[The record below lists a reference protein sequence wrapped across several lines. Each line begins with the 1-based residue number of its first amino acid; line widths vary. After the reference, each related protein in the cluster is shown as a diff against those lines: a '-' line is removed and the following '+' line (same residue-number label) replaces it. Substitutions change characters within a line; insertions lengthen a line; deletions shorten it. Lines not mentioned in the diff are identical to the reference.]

1 MKKIT
6 FYLIAFLLLMNVPV
20 TNAQI
25 DLLNNSTEDGS
36 FSTYTIDQTNF
47 FTPTLKPGVGFWDA
61 DGTKGGTRTSVRVHN
76 TTTNPNYHSAYHYL
90 QVLMDN
96 GSLGSNYIWRK
107 ISELTPGA
115 TYTFSFYYKIPHPH
129 ILTDRSV
136 KFGVTDDITNINVNE
151 TANEV
156 NTLTNLLG
164 GQLLDFSNTAGTG
177 EPYTQASYTFTV
189 PAGKTEIY
197 AVWLRSHSVDRSGT
211 GTMRVWLDDM
221 SLYLGVTSST
231 NPLQSDNTSS
241 VYPNPVKDY
250 LNIKSTKDI
259 KQIMITDLTGRMVM
273 NVADRNF
280 TGVDV
285 SSLQNGS
292 YLIQLIGEE
301 TTVQRFIKK

>member
-6 FYLIAFLLLMNVPV
+6 FYLIAFLLVMNVSV
-20 TNAQI
+20 TNAQT
-25 DLLNNSTEDGS
+25 DLLNNVTEDGS
-36 FSTYTIDQTNF
+36 FSTYTVEQTNF
-47 FTPTLKPGVGFWDA
+47 FTPTLKPGDGFWNA

-107 ISELTPGA
+107 ISGLTPGA
-115 TYTFSFYYKIPHPH
+115 TYTFSFYYKIPL

-136 KFGVTDDITNINVNE
+136 KFGVTDDVANINVNP
-151 TANEV
+151 TANDV

-164 GQLLDFSNTAGTG
+164 GQLLHFSNTAGTG

-221 SLYLGVTSST
+221 SLYLGVTTST
-231 NPLQSDNTSS
+231 NPLQADNTSS

-250 LNIKSTKDI
+250 LNIKSSEEI
-259 KQIMITDLTGRMVM
+259 KQIMITDLTGRVVM
-273 NVADRNF
+273 NETDRNF
-280 TGVDV
+280 SGVDV
-285 SSLQNGS
+285 SNLQTGS
-292 YLIQLIGEE
+292 YLIHLIGEE